1 MTIETQLDELI
12 RAGRNVLA
20 TDFNEASF
28 REWQRQALVCISAIC
43 GPDHTYTEYFRNR
56 VRKAE
61 EQNVLTGVG
70 LLTAARLQPRESSPA
85 AQAEGNGSIRIT
97 DP

>member
-1 MTIETQLDELI
+1 MTIETQLDALI

-20 TDFNEASF
+20 ADFNEASF

-61 EQNVLTGVG
+61 EQNVLTGLG

-85 AQAEGNGSIRIT
+85 APDEGTGSVRMSG
-97 DP
+97 P